1 MKQATRQSW
10 LLIGS
15 PRRRGSALYMMVLST
30 ALIVSL
36 LGFVGMTLVR
46 IDRQEV
52 VISSEL
58 LEARANAR
66 SAVELALRELA
77 NDPNWRNTYTDEVE
91 STQFSLGTNGK
102 GTVSWIL
109 DDTDD
114 DLTNGDVDLRL
125 KGVGRVGNTVQVSS
139 VKLSGTATVLDSLQ
153 CSVYA
158 LGNMTQNSNS
168 TTNLGPFA
176 SDATISITGAVTGDV
191 EGDPVVITGSVSGTT
206 TDPGPDRG
214 MPSPTVWDTYLALA
228 TTIPYTSF
236 PLNPTDPNLRE
247 MDRNLIG
254 ATVNPYGPTDADGVY
269 YIQIPAGKQLTILD
283 SRIHATLLI
292 ELGDGATFNTSQ
304 SCLWDPYAGNNYPCA
319 IVKAA
324 GSANFELKSSPSNLM
339 EGSQPKF
346 NFNPGGEP
354 YDGITDNDKND
365 QYPSLMRGLY
375 HVIGSGVHT
384 TLSVDLD
391 LTGVLVT
398 EGTVTL
404 GANIAVTVNPSIYS
418 NPPLGYSATTG
429 DIEPVMGTWQWD
441 ATP

>member
-1 MKQATRQSW
+1 
-10 LLIGS
+10 
-15 PRRRGSALYMMVLST
+15 MMVLST

-46 IDRQEV
+46 IERREI

-66 SAVELALRELA
+66 SAVELALRALA

-91 STQFSLGTNGK
+91 STPLSLGPSGK

-139 VKLSGTATVLDSLQ
+139 VKLNATSTLIDALQ
-153 CSVYA
+153 CSVYSV
-158 LGNMTQNSNS
+158 GNMTQSSNS
-168 TTNLGPFA
+168 TINSGPFA
-176 SDATISITGAVTGDV
+176 SDATFTVAGAVTGDV

-214 MPSPTVWDTYLALA
+214 MPSPAVWDTYLALA
-228 TTIPYTSF
+228 TTIPYTNF
-236 PLNPTDPNLRE
+236 PLNGSDPNIRE
-247 MDRNLIG
+247 MDRQLIG
-254 ATVNPYGPTDADGVY
+254 ATVNPYGSTDADGVY
-269 YIQIPAGKQLTILD
+269 YIQIPAGKQLTVQD

-292 ELGDGATFNTSQ
+292 ELGNGATFNTAQ
-304 SCLWDPYAGNNYPCA
+304 SCLWDPYAGNNYPSA

-324 GSANFELKSSPSNLM
+324 GSANFELRSSNKKLK
-339 EGSQPKF
+339 EGSQPKI
-346 NFNPGGEP
+346 NFNPVGEP
-354 YDGITDNDKND
+354 YDGVTDTDQND
-365 QYPSLMRGLY
+365 QYSPLMRGMF

-384 TLSVDLD
+384 TLADDLD
-391 LTGVLVT
+391 LSGVLVT

-404 GANIAVTVNPSIYS
+404 GANLVATVDPNIFS
-418 NPPLGYSATTG
+418 NPPLGYSAGNG
-429 DIEPVMGTWQWD
+429 DIAPVMGTWQWD
-441 ATP
+441 AAP